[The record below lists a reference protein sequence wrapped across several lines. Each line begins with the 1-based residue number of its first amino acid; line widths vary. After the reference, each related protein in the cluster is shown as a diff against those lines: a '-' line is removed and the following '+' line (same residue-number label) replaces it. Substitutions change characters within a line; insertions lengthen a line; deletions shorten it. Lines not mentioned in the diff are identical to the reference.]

1 MPQPYFTRYEHRRPP
16 AFPPMSRRRA
26 ALWHFLAGVT
36 IALGAWYLH
45 WRWTGSLNPDALAFS
60 AVIAAA
66 ETLCFIG
73 TLIFFFDIWDEGD
86 TPQKSPPANRREAGL
101 DAGGAREEILTDI
114 FITTCDEN
122 IATVEPSVRA
132 ALAVRVPQGVR
143 TAVHILDDGNRP
155 AFAALARRMGTGYL
169 TRTTNEGFK
178 AGNLRNAL
186 YATQGDFVVICDADT
201 RLFPSFLENTL
212 GYFRDPKVAWVQTP
226 HWFYDIPEGE
236 TWQDWLTR
244 RAGRYAGRFAGLLAW
259 LTGRSRIGADP
270 FLSDPSLFFDVI
282 QRRRNRHGAS
292 FCCGA
297 GSIHRREAVFSA
309 ALKRKCAA
317 VEAQRSRIGRGR
329 AAPLIKSVELEP
341 YKFHVSEDI
350 YTSILLQGDAQ
361 EGWISVYHPQPESRM
376 LSPWGMHAWAAQKL
390 KYAGGTFD
398 IMLNDNPLLH
408 KGLPRAVKLH
418 YLATFWSYLTV
429 FWTAVLLM
437 APVVSLLTGLAP
449 VEAYSLE
456 FFARFLPVILA
467 NELAVMA
474 GCKGHA
480 VQPGRILSVATLHI
494 QLRAFW
500 MVLRGRRPK
509 FPPTPK
515 TPLLRGGMRYAGA
528 SLAMLAV
535 MAAAAAWAGLQTWN
549 GTAGYGLPFL
559 TVNLFWLGWNML
571 AVGRVLRAAL
581 WRPPLQALPGAQTT
595 DLMTKEAAHAA
606 LAKT

>member
-1 MPQPYFTRYEHRRPP
+1 MAQPYFTRFEHRRPP
-16 AFPPMSRRRA
+16 GFPPLGRRRA

-45 WRWTGSLNPDALAFS
+45 WRWTGSLNPDAPVFS

-73 TLIFFFDIWDEGD
+73 TLIFFHDIWDEGD
-86 TPQKSPPANRREAGL
+86 TPPTAPPATRAEAGL
-101 DAGGAREEILTDI
+101 DPGGGREEILTDI
-114 FITTCDEN
+114 FITTFDED
-122 IATVEPSVRA
+122 ISTVAPSVRDA
-132 ALAVRVPQGVR
+132 QAVGAPKGVR
-143 TAVHILDDGNRP
+143 KAVYILDDGNRP
-155 AFAALARRMGTGYL
+155 EFAALARQLGAGYL
-169 TRTTNEGFK
+169 SRTTNEGFK

-186 YATQGDFVVICDADT
+186 FATNGDFVVICDADT
-201 RLFPSFLENTL
+201 RLFPAFLENTL

-226 HWFYDIPEGE
+226 HWFYDIPGGVP
-236 TWQDWLTR
+236 WQDWLR
-244 RAGRYAGRFAGLLAW
+244 RRLGGRAAAWLGGPLAW
-259 LTGRSRIGADP
+259 LTGRQRVGADP
-270 FLSDPSLFFDVI
+270 FLSDPALFFDVI

-297 GSIHRREAVFSA
+297 GSVHRREAVFGA
-309 ALKRKCAA
+309 ALKRKSAA
-317 VEAQRSRIGRGR
+317 VDAQCKRLGSSRP
-329 AAPLIKSVELEP
+329 APLMKLVELEP

-350 YTSILLQGDAQ
+350 YTSILLQSDAQ
-361 EGWISVYHPQPESRM
+361 EGWISVYHPQVECRM

-398 IMLNDNPLLH
+398 IMLNDNPLRRT
-408 KGLPRAVKLH
+408 GLPSAAKLH

-429 FWTAVLLM
+429 FWTSVLLM
-437 APVVSLLTGLAP
+437 APVFSLLTGLAP
-449 VEAYSLE
+449 VEAYSRE

-500 MVLRGRRPK
+500 LVLRGRRPS

-515 TPLLRGGMRYAGA
+515 TPLLNGGMRYAGA

-535 MAAAAAWAGLQTWN
+535 MAAAAVWGGVQSWL
-549 GTAGYGLPFL
+549 GTPGYGLPFL
-559 TVNLFWLGWNML
+559 TVNLFWLGWNMF
-571 AVGRVLRAAL
+571 AVGRVVRAAL
-581 WRPPLQALPGAQTT
+581 WRPPLEATPGTQ
-595 DLMTKEAAHAA
+595 TKEAADAA
-606 LAKT
+606 LAKA